1 MAENP
6 INIISK
12 IGNYALP
19 AFSAF
24 LTASFAVGNLSWPE
38 GRDRN
43 FLIAFSLYTIIS
55 VFISYMHRLCWLRH
69 RNKLESKGEKPED
82 LSLCTVSLF
91 MLAHVVLICVLTWV
105 IYNYSWL

>member
-1 MAENP
+1 MTENP
-6 INIISK
+6 IDIISK

-24 LTASFAVGNLSWPE
+24 LTASFALGNLSWPE

-55 VFISYMHRLCWLRH
+55 VFISYTHRLFWLRH
-69 RNKLESKGEKPED
+69 RNKLKTKGEKPED
-82 LSLCTVSLF
+82 LPLRTVSLF
-91 MLAHVVLICVLTWV
+91 LLTHAVLICILILV